1 MITIYKY
8 PLQIA
13 DEQAVMLPIG
23 AKILSF
29 ANQFETPVIWAL
41 VDTDVDETELNEF
54 NMFGTGHE
62 IPRMTPLTYI
72 GSAQFQGGE
81 FVWHLFRA

>member
-1 MITIYKY
+1 MLTIYKY
-8 PLQIA
+8 PLEIA
-13 DEQAVMLPIG
+13 AEQTILLPVG
-23 AKILSF
+23 ATILSF

-41 VDTDVDETELNEF
+41 VDNEAKKETADFRL
-54 NMFGTGHE
+54 FGTGHG
-62 IPRMTPLTYI
+62 IPTLTRLTYI